1 MQLIYTNG
9 IISYHDIYH
18 IMMGHVLSV
27 SSTVKKKMHILHH
40 DTNIYCE
47 LLSDVQGRDG
57 LGRDPRTFEWRS
69 RSVID
74 GHGRNP
80 RAGRRSGGAVLGPKE
95 FGIGSGSGEVGARAT
110 FPYPAFVW
118 RCVLEYQLS

>member
-1 MQLIYTNG
+1 MILPYILMDIQKAFCKIVEKIYCAVDNNLIYTNG

-80 RAGRRSGGAVLGPKE
+80 GPAAGRAE
-95 FGIGSGSGEVGARAT
+95 QF
-110 FPYPAFVW
+110 
-118 RCVLEYQLS
+118 